1 MASGI
6 SPPTSYSHFF
16 IGNAPLSFTLFS
28 LCLHIEHIF
37 AEFPFSKTFIA
48 TIFGRTFENSNV
60 PSYSKNKAAKYWA
73 IIDIFLFPI
82 QFSEVYRRKGDRR
95 LDKRSMRTEI
105 LNRSYEK
112 DFFSPFS
119 PHISR
124 NLKAGNFF

>member
-1 MASGI
+1 M
-6 SPPTSYSHFF
+6 
-16 IGNAPLSFTLFS
+16 SFTLFS
-28 LCLHIEHIF
+28 LYLHIEHIS

-48 TIFGRTFENSNV
+48 ATFVRTFENSFV
-60 PSYSKNKAAKYWA
+60 PSYFINRAAKYWA

-95 LDKRSMRTEI
+95 LDKRSMRAEI

-119 PHISR
+119 PDVS
-124 NLKAGNFF
+124 